1 MVPLSTEAVP
11 ADAFK
16 LQCSETLCIYKM
28 EALNTGAFVVK

>member
-16 LQCSETLCIYKM
+16 LPCSKTLSIYRM
-28 EALNTGAFVVK
+28 EALTETLEL